1 MTSPDRLSAGGLT
14 LDAANQQVFVN
25 GTPRH
30 LTLMEC
36 RLLTTFIRHAGQVL
50 SRAFLMKEV
59 WQTDFLDD
67 TRTLEVHVCT
77 LRRKL
82 ALSPAE
88 GIEATPSQP
97 RLIRTIRNVGYR
109 FGE

>member
-1 MTSPDRLSAGGLT
+1 MTNSNCLSACGLT

-30 LTLMEC
+30 LTPMEC

-59 WQTDFLDD
+59 WDTDYVDD
-67 TRTLEVHVCT
+67 TRTLEVHVCW
-77 LRRKL
+77 LRKF
-82 ALSPAE
+82 AV
-88 GIEATPSQP
+88 TPSHQQIPP
-97 RLIRTIRNVGYR
+97 RRIRK
-109 FGE
+109 

>member
-1 MTSPDRLSAGGLT
+1 MTSPDRLSASGLT
-14 LDAANQQVFVN
+14 LDAVTQQVLVN

-30 LTLMEC
+30 LTPMEC
-36 RLLTTFIRHAGQVL
+36 RLLATLMRHAGQTL
-50 SRAFLMKEV
+50 TRAFLMKEV

-77 LRRKL
+77 LRRK
-82 ALSPAE
+82 
-88 GIEATPSQP
+88 IEATPSRP
-97 RLIRTIRNVGYR
+97 RLIRTIRGVGYR

>member
-30 LTLMEC
+30 LTPMEC
-36 RLLTTFIRHAGQVL
+36 RLLTTFMRHAGQVL
-50 SRAFLMKEV
+50 TRAFLMKEV
-59 WQTDFLDD
+59 WDTDYVDD

-77 LRRKL
+77 LRKKIKDSSRK
-82 ALSPAE
+82 P
-88 GIEATPSQP
+88 P
-97 RLIRTIRNVGYR
+97 LIQTIRNVGYR
-109 FGE
+109 FGQ